1 MRMILKIFVWPV
13 ALLLGML
20 CFLGTVAYK
29 AASYVISPLLLLGLG
44 CCIYC
49 AVQARWTEL
58 AIFAVTV
65 LGLFLGFRYRFSGPD
80 LEREDINSV
89 MGSVADTA
97 SELSRQVMDELK
109 LQHEKHDKNKNQDG
123 EQP

>member
-1 MRMILKIFVWPV
+1 MKMILKFFVWPM

-20 CFLGTVAYK
+20 CFLGTIAYK
-29 AASYVISPLLLLGLG
+29 AAAYVFSPLLLLGLG

-65 LGLFLGFRYRFSGPD
+65 LGLFVILFLMIWLVTNAED
-80 LEREDINSV
+80 LHKWMRDFL
-89 MGSVADTA
+89 A
-97 SELSRQVMDELK
+97 S
-109 LQHEKHDKNKNQDG
+109 
-123 EQP
+123 

>member
-65 LGLFLGFRYRFSGPD
+65 LGLFLVLFLMIWLVTNAEGIHKWMRDF
-80 LEREDINSV
+80 L
-89 MGSVADTA
+89 A
-97 SELSRQVMDELK
+97 S
-109 LQHEKHDKNKNQDG
+109 
-123 EQP
+123 

>member
-1 MRMILKIFVWPV
+1 MRMILKFFVCPM

-20 CFLGTVAYK
+20 CFWGTIAYK
-29 AASYVISPLLLLGLG
+29 AAAYVISPLLLLGLG

-65 LGLFLGFRYRFSGPD
+65 LGLFVILFLMIWLVTNAED
-80 LEREDINSV
+80 LHKWMRDFL
-89 MGSVADTA
+89 A
-97 SELSRQVMDELK
+97 S
-109 LQHEKHDKNKNQDG
+109 
-123 EQP
+123 

>member
-1 MRMILKIFVWPV
+1 MKMILKFFVCPM

-20 CFLGTVAYK
+20 CFLCTIAYK
-29 AASYVISPLLLLGLG
+29 SAAYVISPLLLLGLG

-65 LGLFLGFRYRFSGPD
+65 LGLFVILFLMIWLVTNAED
-80 LEREDINSV
+80 LHKWMRDFL
-89 MGSVADTA
+89 A
-97 SELSRQVMDELK
+97 S
-109 LQHEKHDKNKNQDG
+109 
-123 EQP
+123 